1 MLKTVHWFI
10 VRLTTKPSLYWWQ
23 WRPFCSS
30 SGSGGQTPSGAV
42 TSTQGSAFSGRPQRG
57 QGRAFGS
64 CPAVWPHVPCWDG
77 WNLFGY
83 FSHPFGWVLNSLKK
97 EKEKKKKKPQSW
109 TSPLSASQPRPR
121 RSHRLTFWPLPA
133 SRGLTGPGQS
143 LLCPPPGLTSSPVR
157 KVVSTSKKRSV
168 AVMLRDA
175 EDFAIGFGLT
185 GSLLRGEEMALEES
199 LSTSTCQRP
208 VCELPTG
215 WAGWSWHAG
224 SLTSK
229 PGQEREAV
237 TQVILHDLQS
247 QLHISHSA
255 ALVPTKA
262 SQRL

>member
-109 TSPLSASQPRPR
+109 TSPLSASQYSPQSPGPEIHTGWHSGPCLLLAAPLALDRACSVLPWVSPPLQSERWCLLPRSTALQSCSGMR
-121 RSHRLTFWPLPA
+121 RILQLALGWLGVCFEGRKWPSKNPWALPPA
-133 SRGLTGPGQS
+133 RGQCVSFPWGGQGGPGRV
-143 LLCPPPGLTSSPVR
+143 P
-157 KVVSTSKKRSV
+157 
-168 AVMLRDA
+168 
-175 EDFAIGFGLT
+175 
-185 GSLLRGEEMALEES
+185 
-199 LSTSTCQRP
+199 
-208 VCELPTG
+208 
-215 WAGWSWHAG
+215 
-224 SLTSK
+224 
-229 PGQEREAV
+229 
-237 TQVILHDLQS
+237 DL
-247 QLHISHSA
+247 
-255 ALVPTKA
+255 
-262 SQRL
+262 